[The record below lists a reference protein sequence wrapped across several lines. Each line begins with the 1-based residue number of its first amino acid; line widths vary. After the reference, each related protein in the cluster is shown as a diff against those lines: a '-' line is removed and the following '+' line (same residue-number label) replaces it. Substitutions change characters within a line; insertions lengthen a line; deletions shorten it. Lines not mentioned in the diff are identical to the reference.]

1 MSLFLLMM
9 TMTAVEPP
17 WFYPGRGPEIAV
29 IEEDSTVRGLPVGRT
44 GWLLARADDPSALR
58 ALGDVAELEIR
69 SGDGHVVRIRPRDGV
84 DEVVLSRQL
93 RARPDVGWAHPDLS
107 VTLVPTTLPDDPFV
121 ADQWH
126 LENTGQRGWT
136 PGVDIDAEL
145 AWALSTGAGGMVAI
159 IDTGVD
165 TEHADLDVIPGWD
178 YIDSDDDPNPDFSTE
193 SGKHGTASAGL
204 AVAVGDNGLGVA
216 GVAYDASVYAIRL
229 IGGDTDLSDIR
240 DAFVEGT
247 NAGAWVLSNSW
258 SFGEECPE
266 VPLYAA
272 MEEGLEYAEEY
283 GRDGL
288 GTLVVLSAGNGNC
301 DISFDHFQG
310 YPTAISV
317 AATNGNDD
325 REGYSSYGDH
335 IDVAGPAGGV
345 LTTDLT
351 GEPGYGTWSD
361 DPDYYGYFSGTSA
374 AAPVVSGVLAL
385 MLGANP
391 HLTAAQA
398 RDVLRQTA
406 VRVDTENGGYDEH
419 GWSPYYGYGRVD
431 AGAAVLAVANELPEA
446 PVVTGPG
453 ESAWV
458 DRVLLRWDPPADL
471 DGDWLSY
478 ELAWW
483 KGAEPSTVAVQEVDA
498 SRFDITGLVEPGE
511 QVSFWVRAVDPWG
524 AGPESEIATFTVS
537 EWELPPEEGCSTG
550 GRGDRLPSPWFSA
563 AVLAALA
570 WGFSRLRRG

>member
-1 MSLFLLMM
+1 MM
-9 TMTAVEPP
+9 TMTAVEPT
-17 WFYPGRGPEIAV
+17 WFHPGRGTEIAV
-29 IEEDSTVRGLPVGRT
+29 IEEDSTVRGLPVKRT
-44 GWLLARADDPSALR
+44 GWLLAEVDDPAVLR
-58 ALGDVAELEIR
+58 SLEDVAELDVQ
-69 SGDGHVVRIRPRDGV
+69 SGTGRVVRIRPREGV

-93 RARPDVGWAHPDLS
+93 HARPDVAWAHPDLS
-107 VTLVPTTLPDDPFV
+107 VTLVPTALPDDPFV
-121 ADQWH
+121 GDQWH

-145 AWALSTGAGGMVAI
+145 AWTLSTGAGGMVAI

-178 YIDSDDDPNPDFSTE
+178 YIDNDDDPNPDFDTE

-204 AVAVGDNGLGVA
+204 AVAIGDNGLGVA
-216 GVAYDASVYAIRL
+216 GVAYDSSVYAIRL
-229 IGGDTDLSDIR
+229 IGGDTDLSDVR

-266 VPLYAA
+266 IPLYAA
-272 MEEGLEYAEEY
+272 LEEGLEYAEEY

-288 GTLVVLSAGNGNC
+288 GTVVVLSAGNGNC

-310 YPTAISV
+310 YHTAVSV

-351 GEPGYGTWSD
+351 GEPGYGNWND
-361 DPDYYGYFSGTSA
+361 DPDYYGHFSGTSA

-391 HLTAAQA
+391 HLTAEQA

-406 VRVDTENGGYDEH
+406 VRVDVEIGLYDEH

-446 PVVTGPG
+446 PVVTGPVD
-453 ESAWV
+453 SAWV
-458 DRVLLRWDPPADL
+458 DRVLLRWDAPSDP

-483 KGAEPSTVAVQEVDA
+483 KGEEPSTVAIQEVDGN
-498 SRFDITGLVEPGE
+498 RFDITGLVEPGE
-511 QVSFWVRAVDPWG
+511 QISFWVRAVDPWG
-524 AGPESEIATFTVS
+524 AGPQSEIASFTVS
-537 EWELPPEEGCSTG
+537 EWELPPEEGCAIG
-550 GRGDRLPSPWFSA
+550 SPAGSRPA
-563 AVLAALA
+563 ARVVVVALLVLALFAA
-570 WGFSRLRRG
+570 RTRRG